1 MFFCVIFIRKPSK
14 DPCRMKT
21 NVFYEAARLFLKAYA
36 RFFFKLDIQW
46 REQLPEG
53 PKLFIANHPS
63 ATDPFLIHLLSRMSV
78 LITGNAFTF
87 PLFGM
92 YIKQMGQISVMPGQG
107 QEALNR
113 AIELLRQGHSV
124 GIFPEGRFSPQEGG
138 MAPARSGAARLA
150 LLTGVPV
157 IPVGIYL
164 PRERCLQ
171 ITARVRGKQMVGYW
185 YLRGPYAMTVGTPM
199 QFSGDPENREHVA
212 YVTET
217 MMEWL
222 TTLARESENRLR
234 GSLALQQEAA

>member
-1 MFFCVIFIRKPSK
+1 
-14 DPCRMKT
+14 MKT
-21 NVFYEAARLFLKAYA
+21 NILYETSRLLVKVYA
-36 RFFFKLDIQW
+36 RFFLKLDIQW

-87 PLFGM
+87 PIVGV
-92 YIKQMGQISVMPGQG
+92 YVKQLGQISVLPGQG
-107 QEALNR
+107 KDALER

-150 LLTGVPV
+150 LATGVPV

-171 ITARVRGKQMVGYW
+171 ITTRIRGKQMVGYW

-222 TTLARESENRLR
+222 ATLASESENRVR
-234 GSLALQQEAA
+234 QSLALRQQEASA

>member
-1 MFFCVIFIRKPSK
+1 
-14 DPCRMKT
+14 MKT
-21 NVFYEAARLFLKAYA
+21 NILYETSRLLVKVYA
-36 RFFFKLDIQW
+36 RFFLKLDIQW

-63 ATDPFLIHLLSRMSV
+63 ATDPFLIHLLSNMSV

-87 PLFGM
+87 PILGM
-92 YIKQMGQISVMPGQG
+92 YLKQLGQISVVPGQG
-107 QEALNR
+107 KEALDR
-113 AIELLRQGHSV
+113 AVELLRQGHSV
-124 GIFPEGRFSPQEGG
+124 GIFPEGRFSPPEGG

-150 LLTGVPV
+150 LATGVPV

-164 PRERCLQ
+164 PRERCWQ
-171 ITARVRGKQMVGYW
+171 ITTRIQGKQMVGYW

-199 QFSGDPENREHVA
+199 QFSGDPENREHVT

-222 TTLARESENRLR
+222 ATLAGESEERLR
-234 GSLALQQEAA
+234 KPLVMRQQDALA